1 MGKKYLV
8 RFSVSSKEGA
18 ANLVSLVSP
27 DKNGDARLEYYY
39 VADEEWVK
47 KNLPNQ
53 SLKDMELNDKWGDVQ
68 LRGVKE

>member
-8 RFSVSSKEGA
+8 RVSISSKEGA

-27 DKNGDARLEYYY
+27 DENGDARLEYFY

-53 SLKDMELNDKWGDVQ
+53 SLKDKELNDRWGDVQ
-68 LRGVKE
+68 LKGGEE